1 MRKVLVVDDSA
12 VDRRLVGGLLA
23 KMPDVTVLFAADG
36 REAMRHIEAS
46 MPDLVVSDLVM
57 PDMDGLE
64 LVATTRRLYP
74 LVPVVL
80 MTSRGSEEIAVQALQ
95 AGAASYVPKQR
106 LSALLL
112 PTMEKVLSASGRE
125 RGYSRLMGC
134 LMRSHF
140 TFVLGNDCSLF
151 RPLVAYLQ
159 ETVTHLGLGDA
170 AERTRLGVAL
180 EEALTNALYHG
191 NLEVASALRE
201 EDEKAYYEL
210 IEQRS
215 RESPYRERRI
225 HVEATL
231 SREEALFRIRDEG
244 AGFDPHSLPDPT
256 DPANL
261 EKAFGRGVLLMRTFM
276 DEVEY
281 NSVGNEV
288 RLCKRCSRS
297 APMSRAV

>member
-1 MRKVLVVDDSA
+1 MSKVLVVDDSA

-23 KMPDVTVLFAADG
+23 KTPDVTVLFAADG
-36 REAMRHIEAS
+36 RDAMRQIEAE
-46 MPDLVVSDLVM
+46 MPDLVISDLVM

-95 AGAASYVPKQR
+95 AGAASYVPKHR

-134 LMRSHF
+134 LARSHF
-140 TFVLGNDCSLF
+140 TFVLSNDCSLF

-191 NLEVASALRE
+191 NLEVASNLRE
-201 EDEKAYYEL
+201 EDEQAYYRL
-210 IEQRS
+210 IERRS
-215 RESPYRERRI
+215 QELPYRDRRI

-231 SREEALFRIRDEG
+231 SREEALFRVRDEG
-244 AGFDPHSLPDPT
+244 VGFDPSVLPDPT

-261 EKAFGRGVLLMRTFM
+261 DKAFGRGVLLMRTFM

-288 RLCKRCSRS
+288 RLCKRCSRA
-297 APMSRAV
+297 APVGRPV